1 MGAVALALA
10 LVPGEVG
17 VDGAQGADPDL
28 HGPQHAPGHAL
39 AVAVD
44 DSVPARHGEYLT
56 CRRVVLRQT
65 RRRRLGAEQDQPQQ
79 LVGHL
84 RAVPKALGRTK

>member
-28 HGPQHAPGHAL
+28 HGPQHAPRHAL
-39 AVAVD
+39 AVD
-44 DSVPARHGEYLT
+44 DDPVPARLGEYLT

-84 RAVPKALGRTK
+84 RAVPEALDRTQ